1 MKSLTLNEGVEM
13 KKSNFFLLVSLLFP
27 LITYT
32 KILIITHSY
41 NRPEFIEI
49 QYKTFK
55 HFLQDE
61 YEFVVFNDANT
72 AEMFRRITAMCNH
85 YHIRSIAIP
94 QEIHDRPYLPR
105 AAGDPYHRPNI
116 RHANVL
122 QYSLDVLGF
131 DFDGIVAIVDS
142 DLFLVKPMSISE
154 LMVGCD
160 IVSVQRGAPGGIT
173 CMWPGIVFLKM
184 DTLPDKKT
192 LNFNCGLIGKH
203 SVDSGG
209 WTHYYLS
216 QHPALRIKWV
226 NELQGGRLFCPDRF
240 DAVSSATTIEQEI
253 ASLRT
258 MGFDDNQ
265 IQFLQKKPD
274 TIGFVCDGHFLHY
287 RAGTNYDNQSDEY
300 LMRKRDMINAYLNLI
315 LQQ

>member
-1 MKSLTLNEGVEM
+1 MRKNTIV
-13 KKSNFFLLVSLLFP
+13 LLMSLLIP
-27 LITYT
+27 TAVHA
-32 KILIITHSY
+32 KVLIITHSY

-72 AEMFRRITAMCNH
+72 AEMFGQITAMCDR

-105 AAGDPYHRPNI
+105 VAGDPYHRPNI

-154 LMVGCD
+154 FMVDCD
-160 IVSVQRGAPGGIT
+160 IASVQRGAPGGII
-173 CMWPGIVFLKM
+173 CMWPGIVFLRM
-184 DTLPDKKT
+184 DTLPDKRT
-192 LNFNCGLIGKH
+192 LNFNCGPIGKYN
-203 SVDSGG
+203 VDSGG

-240 DAVSSATTIEQEI
+240 HEVSSATTVAQEI
-253 ASLRT
+253 TTLRT

-265 IQFLQKKPD
+265 IQFLQNKPD
-274 TIGFVCDGHFLHY
+274 TIGFVCNGYFLHY
-287 RAGTNYDNQSDEY
+287 RAGSNYDNQSAEY
-300 LMRKRDMINAYLNLI
+300 MKRKQHMINAYLNLI
-315 LQQ
+315 VQQ